1 MEDLKV
7 IGSDVGNDALKL
19 YLKEPTFDDK
29 YKLEIMNVVSPGYK
43 RRLLGQEKGQLVN
56 LLDVTITKGKEE
68 LGRYFVGGLAY
79 KGNRG
84 DLLET
89 NKNIKKAKN
98 INTIILLMTGIAF
111 SQYDPAKPR
120 KTVNVA
126 LGTLLPTEE
135 FWYEDEDLV
144 EAYIK
149 DIKQPYTVK
158 FNSPNFKGAEITINA
173 VEANVNPESVT
184 ALLTALYEMDGNE
197 RENVQIENRVHL
209 GITIGNVTTE
219 AAIFDDGEFDE
230 RAFFGKNL
238 GTADPLGR
246 IIGELGINSTRHEI
260 DYYIR
265 KKKPL
270 IINSVDRTKDLER
283 ISKKNFDFFVQQ
295 LVNELFHKL
304 GEQGVNVQRITDVH
318 LAGGG
323 AISTFDSIEKAMGL
337 KNVSLVEDPRFA
349 NARGALLSILQ
360 YLDEINPSAEVFDEI
375 ASDKVK

>member
-1 MEDLKV
+1 MEKLK
-7 IGSDVGNDALKL
+7 IYGSDVGNDALKL
-19 YLKEPTFDDK
+19 YLDEPTFDGK
-29 YKLEIMNVVSPGYK
+29 YKIEVMNVVSPGYK
-43 RRLLGQEKGQLVN
+43 RRLLGEEKGQLIN
-56 LLDVTITKGKEE
+56 LLDVTINRGTEE

-98 INTIILLMTGIAF
+98 INTIILLMTGLAF
-111 SQYDPAKPR
+111 ANYDPNNPIKS
-120 KTVNVA
+120 VNIA

-144 EAYIK
+144 KVFIDAIK
-149 DIKQPYTVK
+149 HPYTVK
-158 FNSPNFKGAEITINA
+158 FNSPNFKGAEITIN
-173 VEANVNPESVT
+173 VIHTNVNPESVT
-184 ALLTALYEMDGNE
+184 ALLTALYDMKGKE
-197 RENVQIENRVHL
+197 REGIQVANRVHL
-209 GITIGNVTTE
+209 GIVIGNVTTE
-219 AAIFDDGEFDE
+219 AAIFDDGSFDE

-265 KKKPL
+265 KNKPL

-283 ISKKNFDFFVQQ
+283 VSKKNFDFFIQQ
-295 LVNELFHKL
+295 LVNELFSKL
-304 GEQGVNVQRITDVH
+304 GEQGVIVQRITDVH

-323 AISTFDSIEKAMGL
+323 AINTFDSLKKAMGL
-337 KNVSLVEDPRFA
+337 SNTKLVEDPRFA

-360 YLDEINPSAEVFDEI
+360 YLDEINPSTEVFEEV
-375 ASDKVK
+375 AAEKDK